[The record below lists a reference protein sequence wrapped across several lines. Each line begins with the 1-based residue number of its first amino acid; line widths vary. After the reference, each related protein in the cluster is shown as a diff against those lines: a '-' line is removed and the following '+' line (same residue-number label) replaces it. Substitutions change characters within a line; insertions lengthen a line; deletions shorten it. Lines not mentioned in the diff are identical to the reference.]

1 MLKFVEGENALI
13 SILKFLKPVSCHKLK
28 RNLFVICCEKWKL
41 YFRFNYIFLIAC
53 EVCMCM
59 LLRKEWGVRVCGD
72 VILFDFWCSFAEIFF
87 KLPYWDFTKSEAV
100 CDIYVRN
107 LRVILMR
114 FAVFLWYSVRWLY
127 IFLCSFVVLVSP
139 LHPPQK
145 AKEDGR

>member
-13 SILKFLKPVSCHKLK
+13 SILKFLKPVSWHKLK

-139 LHPPQK
+139 LRPPQK

>member
-13 SILKFLKPVSCHKLK
+13 SILKFLKPVSWHKLK
-28 RNLFVICCEKWKL
+28 RNLFVICCEKWQL

>member
-1 MLKFVEGENALI
+1 MLKFVKGENALI

-28 RNLFVICCEKWKL
+28 RNLFVICCEKWQL

-72 VILFDFWCSFAEIFF
+72 VILFNFWCSFAEIFF

-139 LHPPQK
+139 LRPPQK

>member
-1 MLKFVEGENALI
+1 MLKFVKGENALI

-28 RNLFVICCEKWKL
+28 RNLFVICCEKWQL

-72 VILFDFWCSFAEIFF
+72 VILFNFWCSFAEIFF

>member
-28 RNLFVICCEKWKL
+28 RNLCVICCEKWKL

-53 EVCMCM
+53 EVLMCM
-59 LLRKEWGVRVCGD
+59 LLRKEWGIRVCGD
-72 VILFDFWCSFAEIFF
+72 MILFDFWCSFAEIFF
-87 KLPYWDFTKSEAV
+87 KLPYWDFTKPEAV

-107 LRVILMR
+107 FRVISMQ

-139 LHPPQK
+139 LRPPQK